1 MAIDKKPSIHSTNT
15 EKSFIGTND
24 LFSKDNAV
32 THFTNTTT
40 KLEKILITNKSEKI
54 LITD

>member
-24 LFSKDNAV
+24 LFSKDNAI